1 MAQSSMPENK
11 KELWNLL
18 DGITPKAEDQQPKI
32 KYVLTGTFVTN
43 GHELRVLAHSLMVP
57 KPPSSHV
64 PNTTRRKLMDVK
76 MILATEDQIY
86 QEFPDQS
93 SFTAVGIDPGI
104 CNTAT
109 ATIISSDDENV
120 MQNMSVPRSGDAF
133 SMRLYRSVLQRAK
146 QQRQFTVILP
156 PNQGGPSRLNPIGCD
171 QAPAGQA
178 HTWSPLSTSVRTHRL
193 VQDQGHTSQAGDFGQ
208 KH

>member
-1 MAQSSMPENK
+1 M
-11 KELWNLL
+11 
-18 DGITPKAEDQQPKI
+18 PKAEEYRNFRDSQQTKI

-43 GHELRVLAHSLMVP
+43 GHELRVLAHSLTVP
-57 KPPSSHV
+57 KPPSYHV

-76 MILATEDQIY
+76 MILATEGQIQ

-93 SFTAVGIDPGI
+93 SFTVVGIDPGI
-104 CNTAT
+104 RNTAT

-120 MQNMSVPRSGDAF
+120 MQNMSIPRSGDAF
-133 SMRLYRSVLQRAK
+133 STKVFQRGLQRAK
-146 QQRQFTVILP
+146 QQRQFTVTLP
-156 PNQGGPSRLNPIGCD
+156 PNQGGPSRMNVLQIEQLIQPIECD

-178 HTWSPLSTSVRTHRL
+178 QTWAPLSASVRTH
-193 VQDQGHTSQAGDFGQ
+193 VESGQ